1 MSGGREAAHVLA
13 DLGQDDVGTQ
23 LADAGDRGQ
32 ERNRGAKGL
41 DIGVDLLIDLL
52 DRRIKGVDLLEM
64 QRQQKAVVPGDVAAQ
79 RCLQLVRRG
88 FDPPVGQRRQS
99 CGLGFAVG
107 PQPTGLTRGDQRS
120 DHPTARQT
128 DNVGD
133 HRVELDVGVFQR
145 LLQPL
150 DMAAALAHQ
159 LLTGAQQSLPRRRPG
174 SRI

>member
-1 MSGGREAAHVLA
+1 MCGGRQPAHVMA
-13 DLGQDDVGTQ
+13 DLGQDDAGTQ

-32 ERNRGAKGL
+32 ECNRGAKGL

-64 QRQQKAVVPGDVAAQ
+64 QLQQKAVVPGDVAAQ
-79 RCLQLVRRG
+79 RCLQLVRRS
-88 FDPPVGQRRQS
+88 FDPPVGQSGQS
-99 CGLGFAVG
+99 SGLGFA
-107 PQPTGLTRGDQRS
+107 GDQRF
-120 DHPTARQT
+120 DHPTAGQT
-128 DNVGD
+128 DDVGD

-174 SRI
+174 SRISWVC